1 VIRRTQAVFGDEGN
15 RSAFDEV
22 NRTGLRKAP
31 VERKIPT
38 NMIRENSKLPVAWK
52 PKFQKL

>member
-1 VIRRTQAVFGDEGN
+1 MIRRTQAVFGTREN

-38 NMIRENSKLPVAWK
+38 NMIRENLKLPVAWK
-52 PKFQKL
+52 LKF